1 MFKLTRINK
10 FKLFLKKMDE
20 KYNNVIDRFI
30 KMRSSDKKLTLT
42 VEIDKFN
49 QLLLLIKELRTHQNF

>member
-1 MFKLTRINK
+1 
-10 FKLFLKKMDE
+10 MDE

-30 KMRSSDKKLTLT
+30 KMRSSDKKLTFT